1 MNLRQ
6 RIERL
11 ERLQGQDRTA
21 RVSFWDI
28 LCGAVP
34 AEGIA
39 PEDIQGWAEIEPA
52 LREAIRAGDED
63 PIEARLQQVLAQAT
77 APNPAS
83 PDNHHEL

>member
-1 MNLRQ
+1 MNIKQ

-11 ERLQGQDRTA
+11 ERLKGRHSTG

-28 LCGAVP
+28 LCGAIP
-34 AEGIA
+34 AEGVA

-63 PIEARLQQVLAQAT
+63 PIEARLQQVAAQAT
-77 APNPAS
+77 APNPVS